1 MKTTTMKTKSLL
13 VLVLVALLTPPPVHA
28 DEAKQAA
35 AVKTAEAWLALIDK
49 AEYDKSWDEAAPAFK
64 QKVPRS
70 QWVQQIRSVRGPL
83 GALKS
88 RSLLGAKY
96 TTEIPNAA
104 KGEYVIMQFRASF
117 ASKENAVETVT
128 PMLDDKGVWRVSGYY
143 IR

>member
-13 VLVLVALLTPPPVHA
+13 VLVLVALLAPPAVNA

-35 AVKTAEAWLALIDK
+35 AVKAAEAWLALIDK

-70 QWVQQIRSVRGPL
+70 QWVQQLRSVRGPL

-104 KGEYVIMQFRASF
+104 KGEYVIMQFRTSF
-117 ASKENAVETVT
+117 DSKENAVETVT
-128 PMLDDKGVWRVSGYY
+128 PMLDDEGVWRVSGYF

>member
-1 MKTTTMKTKSLL
+1 MKTKLLL
-13 VLVLVALLTPPPVHA
+13 VLVLVALLAPPALNA

-35 AVKTAEAWLALIDK
+35 AVKAAEGWLALIDK
-49 AEYDKSWDEAAPAFK
+49 AEYDKSWDEAAPAFR

-70 QWVQQIRSVRGPL
+70 KWVQQVRSVRGPL

-104 KGEYVIMQFRASF
+104 KGEYVIMQFRTAF
-117 ASKENAVETVT
+117 VSKENAVETVT
-128 PMLDDKGVWRVSGYY
+128 PMLDDEGVWRVSGYY

>member
-1 MKTTTMKTKSLL
+1 MKTKLLL
-13 VLVLVALLTPPPVHA
+13 VLVLVALLAPPAVNA

-35 AVKTAEAWLALIDK
+35 AVKAAEAWLALIDK

-104 KGEYVIMQFRASF
+104 KGEYVIMQFQTSF
-117 ASKENAVETVT
+117 DNKENAVETVT
-128 PMLDDKGVWRVSGYY
+128 PMLDDEGVWRVSGYY

>member
-13 VLVLVALLTPPPVHA
+13 VLVLVALLTPPVHA

-35 AVKTAEAWLALIDK
+35 AVKAAEAWLALIDN

-64 QKVPRS
+64 QKVARS

-104 KGEYVIMQFRASF
+104 KGEYVIIQFQTSF
-117 ASKENAVETVT
+117 ANKENAVETVT
-128 PMLDDKGVWRVSGYY
+128 PMLDDEGVWRVSGYY
-143 IR
+143 MR

>member
-1 MKTTTMKTKSLL
+1 MKTTTTRTTSLF
-13 VLVLVALLTPPPVHA
+13 VLVLVALLTPPAVHA

-35 AVKTAEAWLALIDK
+35 AVKAAEVWLALIDN
-49 AEYDKSWDEAAPAFK
+49 AEYDKSWDEAAPAF
-64 QKVPRS
+64 QRAVPRS

-88 RSLLGAKY
+88 RNLLGAKY

-104 KGEYVIMQFRASF
+104 KGEYVIMQFQTSF
-117 ASKENAVETVT
+117 GNKDNAVETVT
-128 PMLDDKGVWRVSGYY
+128 PMLDDKGAWRVSGYY

>member
-1 MKTTTMKTKSLL
+1 MKTTTTRTTSLF
-13 VLVLVALLTPPPVHA
+13 VLVLVALLTPPAVHA

-35 AVKTAEAWLALIDK
+35 AVKAAEVWLALIDN
-49 AEYDKSWDEAAPAFK
+49 AEYDKSWDEAAPAF
-64 QKVPRS
+64 QRALPRS

-104 KGEYVIMQFRASF
+104 KGEYVIMQFQTSF
-117 ASKENAVETVT
+117 GNKDNAVETVT
-128 PMLDDKGVWRVSGYY
+128 PMLDDKGAWRVSGYY

>member
-1 MKTTTMKTKSLL
+1 MKTTTMKTKLLL
-13 VLVLVALLTPPPVHA
+13 VLVLVALLTPPAVNA

-35 AVKTAEAWLALIDK
+35 AVKAAEAWLALIDK

-104 KGEYVIMQFRASF
+104 KGEYVIMQFQTSF
-117 ASKENAVETVT
+117 ENKENAVETVT
-128 PMLDDKGVWRVSGYY
+128 PMLDDRGVWGVSGYY

>member
-1 MKTTTMKTKSLL
+1 MKTTTMKTRSLL
-13 VLVLVALLTPPPVHA
+13 VLVLVALVTPPAVNA

-35 AVKTAEAWLALIDK
+35 AVKAAEAWLALIDK

-104 KGEYVIMQFRASF
+104 KGEYVIMQFQTSF
-117 ASKENAVETVT
+117 DNKENAVETVT
-128 PMLDDKGVWRVSGYY
+128 PMLDDEGVWRVSGYF